1 MILSSGFRVATAE
14 QTHYPA
20 TEKHQHFNTDD
31 QGGQEDQHED
41 ERRDG
46 TLEWQA
52 HG

>member
-14 QTHYPA
+14 QTRHAAP
-20 TEKHQHFNTDD
+20 EQHQHLNTDD
-31 QGGQEDQHED
+31 QGGQGDQHEH

-46 TLEWQA
+46 IMERQA